1 MLGEVNIEFDVREDV
16 EDAVVVEV
24 AVELNLGIV
33 PVIGVTPKPKSS

>member
-1 MLGEVNIEFDVREDV
+1 MLGEVNLEFDVREDV
-16 EDAVVVEV
+16 EDAIVVEV